1 MCLRMTPQQFEQRLK
16 DDFVFFLIHIWQHL
30 NLPKPTWIQKDIAS
44 YLQFGPTR
52 LIIMAF
58 RGVGKSFVTSAFV
71 LWLLYRNPQLKIMVV
86 SASKERADSFST
98 FTRRLIDE
106 VPILHHLKP
115 DPTRGH
121 RDSKISFDVGPSTA
135 DHSPSVKSVGITGQ
149 LTGSRADVIIADDV
163 EVVGN
168 SATQGGRDKLAE
180 LVKEFDAVLKPLKTS
195 RIIYLG
201 TPQCE
206 MSLYNTLAERGYER
220 RIWPARFVD
229 EQGMARYKGALAP
242 CIADV
247 VFKDPTVVGKTTEPA
262 RFSDQDLDTR
272 LLSYG
277 RAGFA
282 LQFML
287 DTSLSD
293 ADKYPLKLS
302 DLMVMSIDPRKAPTD
317 FTWAAGQKQV
327 MDLPTVGLQGDR
339 YHSPLWMAQET
350 AEFQGTVMFID
361 PSGRGKDETAYAVV
375 KFLNGFLF
383 VTAMGG
389 FKEGYTDT
397 TLAALSK
404 IAKQQDVKQVLVESN
419 FGDGMFMELLKKHLN
434 VIYPVAVEER
444 RAVGQKEKRII
455 DVLEPVMMQHR
466 LIVDPRVIE
475 HDYQS
480 SEQDIKYS
488 CFYQMTRLTADR
500 GSLAHD
506 DRLDALAGAVAYWVE
521 QMSRDGK
528 VEAEK
533 HREDLLLQELESF
546 VSGILGIGAK
556 GDTNWLGIGP

>member
-1 MCLRMTPQQFEQRLK
+1 MTPQEFEQKLK
-16 DDFVFFLIHIWQHL
+16 DDFVFFLVHIWQHL
-30 NLPKPTWIQKDIAS
+30 SLPKPTWIQKDIGS
-44 YLQFGPTR
+44 YLQYGPAR

-71 LWLLYRNPQLKIMVV
+71 LWLLYRDPQLKIMVV

-98 FTRRLIDE
+98 FTRRLIEE

-115 DPTRGH
+115 DPRKNH

-149 LTGSRADVIIADDV
+149 LTGSRADVIIADDI
-163 EVVGN
+163 EVVNN
-168 SATQGGRDKLAE
+168 SATQTGRDKLAE
-180 LVKEFDAVLKPLKTS
+180 LVKEFDAVIKPLKTS

-206 MSLYNTLAERGYER
+206 MSLYNTLEERGYQR

-229 EQGMARYKGALAP
+229 ENGMGRYKGALAP

-247 VFKDPTVVGKTTEPA
+247 VFRDKTVVGKTTEPA

-293 ADKYPLKLS
+293 ADKYPLKLA
-302 DLMVMSIDPRKAPTD
+302 DLMVMAIDQRKAPTD
-317 FTWAAGQKQV
+317 YTWASGPKQV
-327 MDLPTVGLQGDR
+327 VDVPTVGLQGDR
-339 YHSPLWMAQET
+339 YHSPLWMADQN

-383 VTAMGG
+383 LVALGG
-389 FKEGYTDT
+389 FKEGYSDN
-397 TLAALSK
+397 TLIALTK
-404 IAKQQDVKQVLVESN
+404 IAKNHGANEIVIESN
-419 FGDGMFMELLKKHLN
+419 FGDGMFMELLKKHTNTL
-434 VIYPVAVEER
+434 YPVAVEER
-444 RAVGQKEKRII
+444 RAVGQKERRII

-475 HDYQS
+475 SDYQT
-480 SEQDIKYS
+480 SEGDIKYS

-506 DRLDALAGAVAYWVE
+506 DRLDALAGAVGYWVE
-521 QMSRDGK
+521 QMSRSGA

-533 HREDLLLQELESF
+533 HKVDLLEKELESF
-546 VSGILGIGAK
+546 VQGILGIGSQKASS
-556 GDTNWLGIGP
+556 WLEL

>member
-1 MCLRMTPQQFEQRLK
+1 MTPQEFEQKLK
-16 DDFVFFLIHIWQHL
+16 NDFVFFLIHIWQHL
-30 NLPKPTWIQKDIAS
+30 SLPKPTWIQKDIAN
-44 YLQFGPTR
+44 YLQHGPTR

-71 LWLLYRNPQLKIMVV
+71 LWLLYRDPQLKIMVV

-115 DPTRGH
+115 DVRRGH

-149 LTGSRADVIIADDV
+149 LTGSRADIIIADDV

-168 SATQGGRDKLAE
+168 SATQSGRDKLAE

-195 RIIYLG
+195 RVIYLG

-206 MSLYNTLAERGYER
+206 MSLYNTLEERGYER
-220 RIWPARFVD
+220 RIWPARFMD
-229 EQGMARYKGALAP
+229 ETSMGRYKGALAP

-247 VFKDPTVVGKTTEPA
+247 VFKDTSVVGKTTEPA

-293 ADKYPLKLS
+293 ADKYPLKLA

-317 FTWAAGQKQV
+317 YTWASGPKQV
-327 MDLPTVGLQGDR
+327 VDVPTVGLQGDR
-339 YHSPLWMAQET
+339 YHSPLWMADQN
-350 AEFQGTVMFID
+350 AEFQGSVMFID
-361 PSGRGKDETAYAVV
+361 PSGRGKDETGYAVV

-383 VTAMGG
+383 VTALGG
-389 FKEGYTDT
+389 FREGYSEK
-397 TLAALSK
+397 TLESLAK
-404 IAKQQDVKQVLVESN
+404 IAKAHSVNTVVVESN
-419 FGDGMFMELLKKHLN
+419 FGDGMVVELLKPHLTRH
-434 VIYPVAVEER
+434 YPCAVEEK
-444 RAVGQKEKRII
+444 RATGQKEMRII
-455 DVLEPVMMQHR
+455 DTLEPVMMQHR

-475 HDYQS
+475 SDYQT
-480 SEQDIKYS
+480 SESDIKYS
-488 CFYQMTRLTADR
+488 CFYQMTRLTAER
-500 GSLAHD
+500 GSLGHD

-533 HREDLLLQELESF
+533 HKVDLLEQELMSF
-546 VSGILGIGAK
+546 VQGILGESK
-556 GDTNWLGIGP
+556 GTQNWLSI

>member
-1 MCLRMTPQQFEQRLK
+1 MTPQEFDRKLRE
-16 DDFVFFLIHIWQHL
+16 DFVFFLVFIWSHL
-30 NLPKPTWIQKDIAS
+30 NLPAPTWIQRDIGH
-44 YLQFGPTR
+44 YLQYGPER

-106 VPILHHLKP
+106 VPILRFLAPK
-115 DPTRGH
+115 GEQ
-121 RDSKISFDVGPSTA
+121 RDSKIAFDVGPATA

-163 EVVGN
+163 EVLNN
-168 SATQGGRDKLAE
+168 SATQGSRDKLSE

-206 MSLYNTLAERGYER
+206 MSLYNSLCERGYRR

-229 EQGMARYKGALAP
+229 DAGIARYKGDLAP
-242 CIADV
+242 LIADAYYADTT
-247 VFKDPTVVGKTTEPA
+247 KVGTTTEPA
-262 RFSDQDLDTR
+262 RFDDVDLDKR

-293 ADKYPLKLS
+293 ADKYPLKMS
-302 DLMVMSIDPRKAPTD
+302 DLMVMAIDPRKAPTD
-317 FTWAAGQKQV
+317 YTWASGQKQV
-327 MDLPTVGLQGDR
+327 LDLPTVGLQGDR
-339 YHSPLWMAQET
+339 YHAPLWTALET
-350 AEFQGTVMFID
+350 AEFQGTAMYID
-361 PSGRGKDETAYAVV
+361 PSGRGKDETGYAIV
-375 KFLNGFLF
+375 KFLHGFLF
-383 VTAMGG
+383 VVALGGYRDGYSPETLTA
-389 FKEGYTDT
+389 
-397 TLAALSK
+397 LAKLAK
-404 IAKQQDVKQVLVESN
+404 IHGVNHIRVEKN
-419 FGDGMFMELLKKHLN
+419 FGDGMFSELFKPYLQRMH
-434 VIYPVAVEER
+434 PCTVEEER
-444 RAVGQKEKRII
+444 SVGQKELRVI
-455 DVLEPVMMQHR
+455 DTLEPVLMQHR

-475 HDYQS
+475 EDYRTA
-480 SEQDIKYS
+480 EADLKYS
-488 CFYQMTRLTADR
+488 AFYQLARITRDR
-500 GSLAHD
+500 GALAHD
-506 DRLDALAGAVAYWVE
+506 DRLEALAGAVAYWSE
-521 QMSRDGK
+521 QMARDGK

-533 HREDLLLQELESF
+533 HRVDLLNQELAAF
-546 VSGILGIGAK
+546 VHGILGTSAG
-556 GDTNWLGIGP
+556 GNDYWHDL